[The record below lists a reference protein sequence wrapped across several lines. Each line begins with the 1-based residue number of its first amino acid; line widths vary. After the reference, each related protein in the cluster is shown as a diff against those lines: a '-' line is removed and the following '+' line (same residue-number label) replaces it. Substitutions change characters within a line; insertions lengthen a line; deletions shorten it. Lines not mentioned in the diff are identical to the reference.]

1 MAFELE
7 FHPRDLIGDIRRCSC
22 ETFDEII
29 AALKARQALSDKDD
43 HEFVIVRQ
51 KGGTAELAAEQ
62 RAELATYGKVLVQDG
77 PMSI

>member
-7 FHPRDLIGDIRRCSC
+7 FHQRDRVGNISRCSC
-22 ETFDEII
+22 ETFDEMI

-51 KGGTAELAAEQ
+51 KGETAELAAEQ
-62 RAELATYGKVLVQDG
+62 RAELATYGKVLIQDG
-77 PMSI
+77 PMSL